1 MLFTRFKDIR
11 EDSDKT
17 QKELAD
23 VINTSRAYY
32 NLLKNGKHPITLERA
47 FQIAEFYNV
56 SLDYLTGR
64 TNKKEVNR

>member
-17 QKELAD
+17 QKDLAE

-32 NLLKNGKHPITLERA
+32 NLLENGKHPITLERA
-47 FQIAEFYNV
+47 LQIAEYYNI

-64 TNKKEVNR
+64 TNKKEVNK